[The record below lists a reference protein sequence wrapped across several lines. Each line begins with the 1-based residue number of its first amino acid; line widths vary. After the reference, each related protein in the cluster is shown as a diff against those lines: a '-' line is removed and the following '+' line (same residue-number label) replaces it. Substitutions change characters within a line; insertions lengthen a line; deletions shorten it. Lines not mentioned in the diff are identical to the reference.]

1 MRAVFICF
9 YYVPR
14 AGGQDWAGIP
24 QARLDSNG
32 ISKVGN
38 RTDSAWRS
46 GGSVRMVNKAFRRP
60 AEFSGGFLFAP
71 CRLMVARGRRG
82 SRGVID
88 PIRLVGPRVLVGAI
102 DPEGLRR
109 CWPRAFAFFRFG
121 KFAHRSR
128 DAPLAVLVCGGALL
142 TVPARCEGSACR

>member
-1 MRAVFICF
+1 MRAVFILC

-60 AEFSGGFLFAP
+60 AEFSGGFYS
-71 CRLMVARGRRG
+71 RRAG
-82 SRGVID
+82 SWWR
-88 PIRLVGPRVLVGAI
+88 
-102 DPEGLRR
+102 EG
-109 CWPRAFAFFRFG
+109 
-121 KFAHRSR
+121 
-128 DAPLAVLVCGGALL
+128 DAV
-142 TVPARCEGSACR
+142 REG